1 MDTDSETVLK
11 RRSYNIKRSR
21 MKRKQQYETSA
32 MIAMIALIAM
42 VVSLTINIAIGKS
55 SISEEAIPPTAM
67 QEYAYEWYPT
77 PLEQR
82 KMDSLYSIDAAT
94 KADMDSIKDLIDA
107 ILIKLE

>member
-1 MDTDSETVLK
+1 
-11 RRSYNIKRSR
+11 

-32 MIAMIALIAM
+32 MIAMIALIGI
-42 VVSLTINIAIGKS
+42 VISLTISIAIGKS
-55 SISEEAIPPTAM
+55 SISEEAIPLM
-67 QEYAYEWYPT
+67 SSEYAYEWYPT

-107 ILIKLE
+107 ILIKLD

>member
-1 MDTDSETVLK
+1 M
-11 RRSYNIKRSR
+11 
-21 MKRKQQYETSA
+21 RKQQYETSA
-32 MIAMIALIAM
+32 AIAMIALIAM

-55 SISEEAIPPTAM
+55 SISEEAIPLMRT
-67 QEYAYEWYPT
+67 EYAYEWYPT

-107 ILIKLE
+107 ILHKLE

>member
-1 MDTDSETVLK
+1 
-11 RRSYNIKRSR
+11 

-32 MIAMIALIAM
+32 RIAMIALIAI
-42 VVSLTINIAIGKS
+42 VVSLTISIAIGKS
-55 SISEEAIPPTAM
+55 TVIEEAIPPTAM
-67 QEYAYEWYPT
+67 QEYTYEWYPT

-82 KMDSLYSIDAAT
+82 KMDSLYRIDAVT

>member
-1 MDTDSETVLK
+1 M
-11 RRSYNIKRSR
+11 
-21 MKRKQQYETSA
+21 RKQQYETSA
-32 MIAMIALIAM
+32 RIAMLALIAM

-55 SISEEAIPPTAM
+55 DEKAKP
-67 QEYAYEWYPT
+67 QERYTVEPVHWTPS

-94 KADMDSIKDLIDA
+94 KADMDSIMDMIDA

>member
-1 MDTDSETVLK
+1 
-11 RRSYNIKRSR
+11 

-32 MIAMIALIAM
+32 MIAMIALIGM

-55 SISEEAIPPTAM
+55 TIEEEAIPPMRT
-67 QEYAYEWYPT
+67 EYHYEWYPT

-82 KMDSLYSIDAAT
+82 KMDSLYAIDAAT
-94 KADMDSIKDLIDA
+94 KSDMDSIKDLIDA